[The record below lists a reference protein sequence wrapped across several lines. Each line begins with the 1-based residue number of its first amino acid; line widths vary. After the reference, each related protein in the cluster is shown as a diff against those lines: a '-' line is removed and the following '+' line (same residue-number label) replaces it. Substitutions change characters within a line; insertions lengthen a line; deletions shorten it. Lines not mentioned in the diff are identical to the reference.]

1 MNKKFSLVAALV
13 SGMALSSFGADKV
26 TMHVWQNGTS
36 ATYEV
41 TNVDSVTF
49 SFSTTKEEV
58 TPSADMP
65 SDAKTLASKIF
76 TGINIGNTL
85 ESTDNDGGWCADG
98 ETCWGASKVTPAL
111 IKAYKNAGFNAVRI
125 PVAWHAQ
132 ESDATTFQIKSTWMA
147 RVKEVVDY
155 AIAEDLYVI
164 VNIHWDNGWLENN
177 CTTAKQE
184 AVNKEQAA
192 LWQQIAT
199 TFKDYDEHL
208 LFASANEPAV
218 ENQEQANV
226 LKSYHQTFVNT
237 VRATGSN
244 NATRNLIIQGPGTD
258 IDKSLLYD
266 VMPTD
271 VVSNRLMFE
280 VHFYPY
286 TYALMTEDANWGS
299 MQYFWGNTTEFSN
312 IYLNDTLRSVG
323 ANGWCNEAYLDKQF
337 ASLKTNFVDKGY
349 PVILGEYA
357 VTDRNLTSY
366 GNNSEGTSY
375 QDIFER
381 SRGYYYEYL
390 NRVAKNNGV
399 VPFLW
404 DTPASLFNR
413 GSSTNDDNSV
423 LHQKALDG
431 IMSGATAGQYPY

>member
-1 MNKKFSLVAALV
+1 
-13 SGMALSSFGADKV
+13 
-26 TMHVWQNGTS
+26 
-36 ATYEV
+36 
-41 TNVDSVTF
+41 
-49 SFSTTKEEV
+49 
-58 TPSADMP
+58 
-65 SDAKTLASKIF
+65 
-76 TGINIGNTL
+76 
-85 ESTDNDGGWCADG
+85 
-98 ETCWGASKVTPAL
+98 
-111 IKAYKNAGFNAVRI
+111 
-125 PVAWHAQ
+125 
-132 ESDATTFQIKSTWMA
+132 
-147 RVKEVVDY
+147 
-155 AIAEDLYVI
+155 
-164 VNIHWDNGWLENN
+164 
-177 CTTAKQE
+177 
-184 AVNKEQAA
+184 
-192 LWQQIAT
+192 
-199 TFKDYDEHL
+199 
-208 LFASANEPAV
+208 
-218 ENQEQANV
+218 
-226 LKSYHQTFVNT
+226 
-237 VRATGSN
+237 
-244 NATRNLIIQGPGTD
+244 
-258 IDKSLLYD
+258 
-266 VMPTD
+266 
-271 VVSNRLMFE
+271 
-280 VHFYPY
+280 
-286 TYALMTEDANWGS
+286 MTEDADWGS